1 MQSQELPVEVKV
13 ETEPKPRKR
22 SRWRL
27 RVLLAFG
34 VFAFALYVISQLEP
48 DQAKRCGPI
57 IESAY
62 LVFHPPIEVPLSE
75 AGKQFID
82 EIAAMGGTAGRIEP
96 QRRFFGLMRAHESF
110 VVGFSDVKFDDA
122 ALERLATNHGDH
134 IAALNLMDTGVT
146 DDGLKHLKRFGN
158 LNSLFL
164 ASSSPRWVN
173 GKRLTPITDA
183 GMANLDLPTVV
194 NLSLDGLPI
203 TDAGL
208 ELLPYMPSLRS
219 LQMTGTQIKGPGLSR
234 LAALRNLQTL
244 LLNGGAV
251 TDEGLAHL
259 AGAKSLMILSLDGM
273 PLSGAGLKHVITL
286 PRLGYVAIRGC
297 QVPYEDVEEIR
308 AKLPSLRIE
317 R

>member
-13 ETEPKPRKR
+13 EIEPKPRKR

-75 AGKQFID
+75 EGKQFID
-82 EIAAMGGTAGRIEP
+82 EIAAMGGSAGRIEP
-96 QRRFFGLMRAHESF
+96 QRRFFGLMRANESF

-164 ASSSPRWVN
+164 ASSSPRWAN

-183 GMANLDLPTVV
+183 GMANLDLPNVV

-219 LQMTGTQIKGPGLSR
+219 L
-234 LAALRNLQTL
+234 
-244 LLNGGAV
+244 
-251 TDEGLAHL
+251 
-259 AGAKSLMILSLDGM
+259 
-273 PLSGAGLKHVITL
+273 
-286 PRLGYVAIRGC
+286 
-297 QVPYEDVEEIR
+297 
-308 AKLPSLRIE
+308 
-317 R
+317 